1 MRGIQEI
8 FLMFDYN
15 FHWRPVLKSLPDL
28 LEASLV
34 TLQVAVLS
42 MIIGIVIG
50 LFL

>member
-42 MIIGIVIG
+42 MIIGIVI
-50 LFL
+50 